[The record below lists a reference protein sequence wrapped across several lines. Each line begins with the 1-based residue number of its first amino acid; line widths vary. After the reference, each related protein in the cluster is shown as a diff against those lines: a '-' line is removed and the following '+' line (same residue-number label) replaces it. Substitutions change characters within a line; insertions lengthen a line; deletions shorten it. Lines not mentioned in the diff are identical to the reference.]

1 MSSRRLLPYKD
12 AIVNLYK
19 HVGNEPFYTQ
29 DVAHIFPA
37 QRINIQNG
45 CIMDTSTTRPNNPF
59 FNWWNHTLSPFH
71 SIYLPSGVSLSLK
84 KLRYSW

>member
-12 AIVNLYK
+12 AIINLYK

-37 QRINIQNG
+37 QRINMLTNREFLAPTG
-45 CIMDTSTTRPNNPF
+45 NFRRSGTATSHNRKYNEWRFTSKGIAF
-59 FNWWNHTLSPFH
+59 AESF
-71 SIYLPSGVSLSLK
+71 K
-84 KLRYSW
+84 

>member
-29 DVAHIFPA
+29 DVAEIFPSK
-37 QRINIQNG
+37 QIVMLTNRGFLESTGNFRRSG
-45 CIMDTSTTRPNNPF
+45 TSTSHDRKYNEWRFTSKGVTFIEP
-59 FNWWNHTLSPFH
+59 
-71 SIYLPSGVSLSLK
+71 YL
-84 KLRYSW
+84 

>member
-29 DVAHIFPA
+29 DVAHIFPSPA
-37 QRINIQNG
+37 Y
-45 CIMDTSTTRPNNPF
+45 CTPF
-59 FNWWNHTLSPFH
+59 LESSRGEMEGQAHLFR
-71 SIYLPSGVSLSLK
+71 GG
-84 KLRYSW
+84 

>member
-29 DVAHIFPA
+29 DVAEIFPSK
-37 QRINIQNG
+37 QIVMLTNRGFLESTGNFRRSG
-45 CIMDTSTTRPNNPF
+45 TVTSHNRKYNEWRFTSKGVTFIEP
-59 FNWWNHTLSPFH
+59 
-71 SIYLPSGVSLSLK
+71 YL
-84 KLRYSW
+84 